1 PRTEVRR
8 NVAPPKAE
16 GDGSLRTGSRLAP
29 ARRKEG
35 CSMKY
40 VSPIWGALRDYV
52 RGYYPIAVCLT
63 ASLVM
68 SLSLQADDTVGRW
81 LFAFVAILGFVW
93 AIDLAETKG
102 RERAA
107 AKYAEMFLSFAL
119 SADDKEIIITHRAG
133 G

>member
-1 PRTEVRR
+1 
-8 NVAPPKAE
+8 
-16 GDGSLRTGSRLAP
+16 
-29 ARRKEG
+29 
-35 CSMKY
+35 MKY
-40 VSPIWGALRDYV
+40 VSPIWESARDCV
-52 RGYYPIAVCLT
+52 RGYYPIAVCLI

-133 G
+133 GTSE